1 MSINLD
7 YDNYKTQ
14 IQSFT
19 HKKIY
24 NVIVSKKFLTPEDH
38 VLIIDD
44 FLPTAAP

>member
-7 YDNYKTQ
+7 YNNYETK

-24 NVIVSKKFLTPEDH
+24 NVIVSKSSSPQR
-38 VLIIDD
+38 IMC
-44 FLPTAAP
+44 